1 MSKGSPGLDRFFR
14 LAESGSNWRRE
25 VLAGTTTFLAM
36 AYILLVNPF
45 MLGEEAGMDFGA
57 VFVATAVASAIGT
70 LLMGLLANYPIALAP
85 GMGLNA
91 YFTYTV
97 VQGMGVPWQTA
108 LGAVFISGVI
118 FLLLTATRIRET
130 IINVIPAGMK
140 HAVSAGIGL
149 FIAFIGLKNA
159 QIIIGSEATF
169 VALNPDLMQK
179 EILLTLFG
187 LVVTVLLM
195 IRRVRGAV
203 LIGMVVTALVGV
215 ISGAVA
221 APKGI
226 FSAPP
231 SIAPTFLKMDIAGAL
246 DIGLFTVIF
255 AFLFV
260 DLFDTAGTLVGVSSQ
275 AGLLKDNKLPRA
287 GRALTADSL
296 ATMAGAAMGTSTV
309 TSYIESSAGVAA
321 GGRTGLTAVTTAGWF
336 LVALFFLPPGGVL
349 RFGGGDHFAG
359 ADHRGRPDGRKF
371 AGNRLEGLV
380 GGGAGFFDGLDD
392 APVLQH
398 RHRDCHRLYP
408 VPHRQNFCRQGA
420 SGASHHVRPVGVVYH
435 PVCLPGGHLRGIKP

>member
-1 MSKGSPGLDRFFR
+1 M
-14 LAESGSNWRRE
+14 AEGG
-25 VLAGTTTFLAM
+25 AGGNHHLFDDGVYL
-36 AYILLVNPF
+36 LLVNPF
-45 MLGEEAGMDFGA
+45 MLGQEAGMDFGA
-57 VFVATAVASAIGT
+57 EICSATAIAAAVGT

-118 FLLLTATRIRET
+118 FLFLTATRIREM
-130 IINVIPAGMK
+130 IINVIPSGLK

-169 VALNPDLMQK
+169 VALNPDLLQK

-195 IRRVRGAV
+195 IRKVKGAV
-203 LIGMVVTALVGV
+203 LLGMLVTAVVGV
-215 ISGAVA
+215 VSGVVA

-226 FSAPP
+226 FCSAQPG
-231 SIAPTFLKMDIAGAL
+231 THFYEDGYRRRAGY
-246 DIGLFTVIF
+246 GLFTVIF

-275 AGLLKDNKLPRA
+275 AGLLRTTNCRGRA
-287 GRALTADSL
+287 GR
-296 ATMAGAAMGTSTV
+296 
-309 TSYIESSAGVAA
+309 
-321 GGRTGLTAVTTAGWF
+321 
-336 LVALFFLPPGGVL
+336 
-349 RFGGGDHFAG
+349 
-359 ADHRGRPDGRKF
+359 
-371 AGNRLEGLV
+371 
-380 GGGAGFFDGLDD
+380 
-392 APVLQH
+392 
-398 RHRDCHRLYP
+398 
-408 VPHRQNFCRQGA
+408 
-420 SGASHHVRPVGVVYH
+420 
-435 PVCLPGGHLRGIKP
+435 